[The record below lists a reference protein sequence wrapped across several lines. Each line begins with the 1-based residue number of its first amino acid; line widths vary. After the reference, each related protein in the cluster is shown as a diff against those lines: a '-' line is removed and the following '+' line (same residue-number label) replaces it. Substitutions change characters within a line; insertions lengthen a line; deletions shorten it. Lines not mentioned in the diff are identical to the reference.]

1 MNFIRQLTLTM
12 LLALSAIVP
21 PSMHATW
28 SESDGVYYLRTMDGL
43 DDPYT
48 VNGSITFKSQSG
60 STIPGYKDCGTVFVP
75 ANTGE
80 VISIKIEDIDLDGTA
95 YLLAYDGAIEN
106 IGYGSSDGADQSK

>member
-95 YLLAYDGAIEN
+95 MGHKTKRVKRDESVDGESLLI
-106 IGYGSSDGADQSK
+106 SVR